1 MRNELPPPT
10 TPLLAILRQLA
21 TDARRDE
28 FAAKAGTSTAYL
40 YQLAGCNR
48 GACRTRLAKGIADA
62 SVEMNLLYGSDVI
75 TMEALAVMCPLPEKT
90 AG

>member
-1 MRNELPPPT
+1 MRNQLPHPT

-21 TDARRDE
+21 TDERRDE

-62 SVEMNLLYGSDVI
+62 SAEMNLLYGSDTI
-75 TMEALAVMCPLPEKT
+75 TMEQLAVMCPLPQRGE
-90 AG
+90 